1 MLILITGGSGS
12 GKSAFAEQKLLEIA
26 SEQGKNCIYLAT
38 MSRGEDG
45 ESAARIRRHRALRAG
60 KGFGTVEQPLR
71 LDEAKIP
78 DGSAVLLEDLSNLLA
93 NEIYLPGG
101 QLAIKERTE
110 EQLAEAVLGPVL
122 ALAERASVLV
132 VVTNEIFSDGW
143 NSGDSAYSSRHFA
156 NQRTS
161 GRSRISPRR
170 DVQTSSLPS
179 SKCWVMLYIQPTK

>member
-38 MSRGEDG
+38 LSRGE

-132 VVTNEIFSDGW
+132 VVTNEIFSDGVRYDEETEAFRKDLAIL
-143 NSGDSAYSSRHFA
+143 NRAIASRA
-156 NQRTS
+156 DAVYEVVAGIPLIMKEMQTE
-161 GRSRISPRR
+161 R
-170 DVQTSSLPS
+170 DR
-179 SKCWVMLYIQPTK
+179 

>member
-110 EQLAEAVLGPVL
+110 EQLAEAVLVGLDPGPPRGYEQAPAEERPALVRAIGPL
-122 ALAERASVLV
+122 LEPRVPRVEVDLGVALAHA
-132 VVTNEIFSDGW
+132 
-143 NSGDSAYSSRHFA
+143 
-156 NQRTS
+156 
-161 GRSRISPRR
+161 
-170 DVQTSSLPS
+170 
-179 SKCWVMLYIQPTK
+179 C

>member
-38 MSRGEDG
+38 MNRGEDR

-101 QLAIKERTE
+101 QLAIKKRTE

-132 VVTNEIFSDGW
+132 VVTNEIFSDGVRYDEETEAFRKDLAIL
-143 NSGDSAYSSRHFA
+143 NRAIASRA
-156 NQRTS
+156 DAVYEVVAGIPLIMKEMQTE
-161 GRSRISPRR
+161 R
-170 DVQTSSLPS
+170 DR
-179 SKCWVMLYIQPTK
+179 

>member
-71 LDEAKIP
+71 LDEANIP

-132 VVTNEIFSDGW
+132 VVTNEIFSDGVLYDEETEAFRKDLAIL
-143 NSGDSAYSSRHFA
+143 NREIASRA
-156 NQRTS
+156 DAVYEVVAGIPLIMKEMQTE
-161 GRSRISPRR
+161 R
-170 DVQTSSLPS
+170 DR
-179 SKCWVMLYIQPTK
+179 